1 MTDTT
6 GQEATPN
13 TQEGQGQ
20 AVELEQSQAEQDASA
35 WTLEKA
41 EARLKEL
48 NAENAKWHK
57 RFREVEKAKTDAEA
71 AVMAEQGKYKELY
84 QSAKA
89 KADAA
94 DALQERL
101 DAITAQAQAADGQQT
116 ELEQPNSE
124 HAQALSPEQ
133 LRAELEAARKEA
145 ASYRTKLR
153 QTEKQA
159 TDAEAKRLAE
169 QGEYRTLYESVKAK
183 ADAADALQER
193 LDAITAQAQAAN
205 ERRIAA
211 IPEHM
216 RSLVPEYDDALKL
229 AAWLDANAAVFSR
242 PTPPPLDGRAGGN
255 GGPLLDEAAI
265 KAQAVRLGLDPEG
278 YYRQAQQSAIKR

>member
-1 MTDTT
+1 MSDTT
-6 GQEATPN
+6 TAPAATP
-13 TQEGQGQ
+13 E
-20 AVELEQSQAEQDASA
+20 
-35 WTLEKA
+35 
-41 EARLKEL
+41 
-48 NAENAKWHK
+48 
-57 RFREVEKAKTDAEA
+57 
-71 AVMAEQGKYKELY
+71 
-84 QSAKA
+84 
-89 KADAA
+89 
-94 DALQERL
+94 
-101 DAITAQAQAADGQQT
+101 AQAADGQQM
-116 ELEQPNSE
+116 EPEQTNSE

-133 LRAELEAARKEA
+133 LRAELDAARKEA

-183 ADAADALQER
+183 ADERDALQER

-211 IPEHM
+211 IPDHM
-216 RSLVPEYDDALKL
+216 RSLVPEYDDPLKL

-255 GGPLLDEAAI
+255 GTPAVDEV
-265 KAQAVRLGLDPEG
+265 KVKEQAVRLGLDPET
-278 YYRQAQQSAIKR
+278 YYRQAVANAARR

>member
-1 MTDTT
+1 MSDTT
-6 GQEATPN
+6 TAPAATP
-13 TQEGQGQ
+13 E
-20 AVELEQSQAEQDASA
+20 
-35 WTLEKA
+35 
-41 EARLKEL
+41 
-48 NAENAKWHK
+48 
-57 RFREVEKAKTDAEA
+57 
-71 AVMAEQGKYKELY
+71 
-84 QSAKA
+84 
-89 KADAA
+89 
-94 DALQERL
+94 
-101 DAITAQAQAADGQQT
+101 AQAADGQQM
-116 ELEQPNSE
+116 EPEQPNSE
-124 HAQALSPEQ
+124 HAHALSPEQ

-211 IPEHM
+211 IPEAM
-216 RSLVPEYDDALKL
+216 KSLVPEYDDPLKL

-255 GGPLLDEAAI
+255 GTPAVVTEDEVNEYAARWGI
-265 KAQAVRLGLDPEG
+265 DP
-278 YYRQAQQSAIKR
+278 RHIDRAKLARIKR

>member
-1 MTDTT
+1 MSDTT
-6 GQEATPN
+6 PAPAATP
-13 TQEGQGQ
+13 E
-20 AVELEQSQAEQDASA
+20 
-35 WTLEKA
+35 
-41 EARLKEL
+41 
-48 NAENAKWHK
+48 
-57 RFREVEKAKTDAEA
+57 
-71 AVMAEQGKYKELY
+71 
-84 QSAKA
+84 
-89 KADAA
+89 
-94 DALQERL
+94 
-101 DAITAQAQAADGQQT
+101 AQAADGQQM
-116 ELEQPNSE
+116 EPEQTNSE

-133 LRAELEAARKEA
+133 LRAELDAARKEA

-211 IPEHM
+211 IPDTM
-216 RSLVPEYDDALKL
+216 RSLVPEYDDPLKL

-255 GGPLLDEAAI
+255 GTPATVTDAEVLDFATRMRI
-265 KAQAVRLGLDPEG
+265 DPAHVD
-278 YYRQAQQSAIKR
+278 RAKLAKLKR

>member
-1 MTDTT
+1 MSDTT
-6 GQEATPN
+6 TAPAATP
-13 TQEGQGQ
+13 E
-20 AVELEQSQAEQDASA
+20 
-35 WTLEKA
+35 
-41 EARLKEL
+41 
-48 NAENAKWHK
+48 
-57 RFREVEKAKTDAEA
+57 
-71 AVMAEQGKYKELY
+71 
-84 QSAKA
+84 
-89 KADAA
+89 
-94 DALQERL
+94 
-101 DAITAQAQAADGQQT
+101 AQAADGQQM
-116 ELEQPNSE
+116 EPEQTNSE

-211 IPEHM
+211 IPEAM
-216 RSLVPEYDDALKL
+216 KSLVPEYDDPLKL

-255 GGPLLDEAAI
+255 GTPAIVTEDEVNEYAARWGI
-265 KAQAVRLGLDPEG
+265 DP
-278 YYRQAQQSAIKR
+278 RHIDRAKLARIKR

>member
-1 MTDTT
+1 MSDTT
-6 GQEATPN
+6 PAPAATP
-13 TQEGQGQ
+13 E
-20 AVELEQSQAEQDASA
+20 
-35 WTLEKA
+35 
-41 EARLKEL
+41 
-48 NAENAKWHK
+48 
-57 RFREVEKAKTDAEA
+57 
-71 AVMAEQGKYKELY
+71 
-84 QSAKA
+84 
-89 KADAA
+89 
-94 DALQERL
+94 
-101 DAITAQAQAADGQQT
+101 AQAADGQQT
-116 ELEQPNSE
+116 EQEQPNSE
-124 HAQALSPEQ
+124 HAPLSPEQ

-205 ERRIAA
+205 ERRINA
-211 IPEHM
+211 IPENM
-216 RSLVPEYDDALKL
+216 RSLVPEYDDPLKL

-255 GGPLLDEAAI
+255 GTPAVVTEDEVNEYAARWGI
-265 KAQAVRLGLDPEG
+265 DP
-278 YYRQAQQSAIKR
+278 RHIDRAKLARIKR

>member
-6 GQEATPN
+6 PAQAATP
-13 TQEGQGQ
+13 E
-20 AVELEQSQAEQDASA
+20 
-35 WTLEKA
+35 
-41 EARLKEL
+41 
-48 NAENAKWHK
+48 
-57 RFREVEKAKTDAEA
+57 
-71 AVMAEQGKYKELY
+71 
-84 QSAKA
+84 
-89 KADAA
+89 
-94 DALQERL
+94 
-101 DAITAQAQAADGQQT
+101 AQAADGQQM
-116 ELEQPNSE
+116 EPEQTNSE

-133 LRAELEAARKEA
+133 LRAELDAARKEA

-211 IPEHM
+211 IPDAM
-216 RSLVPEYDDALKL
+216 RSLVPEYDDPLKL

>member
-1 MTDTT
+1 MSDTT
-6 GQEATPN
+6 PAPAATP
-13 TQEGQGQ
+13 
-20 AVELEQSQAEQDASA
+20 D
-35 WTLEKA
+35 
-41 EARLKEL
+41 
-48 NAENAKWHK
+48 
-57 RFREVEKAKTDAEA
+57 
-71 AVMAEQGKYKELY
+71 
-84 QSAKA
+84 
-89 KADAA
+89 
-94 DALQERL
+94 
-101 DAITAQAQAADGQQT
+101 AQAADGQQM
-116 ELEQPNSE
+116 EPEQTNSE

-133 LRAELEAARKEA
+133 LRAELDAARKEA

-211 IPEHM
+211 IPDAM
-216 RSLVPEYDDALKL
+216 RSLVPEYDDPLKL

>member
-6 GQEATPN
+6 PAPAATP
-13 TQEGQGQ
+13 E
-20 AVELEQSQAEQDASA
+20 
-35 WTLEKA
+35 
-41 EARLKEL
+41 
-48 NAENAKWHK
+48 
-57 RFREVEKAKTDAEA
+57 
-71 AVMAEQGKYKELY
+71 
-84 QSAKA
+84 
-89 KADAA
+89 
-94 DALQERL
+94 
-101 DAITAQAQAADGQQT
+101 AQAADGQQM
-116 ELEQPNSE
+116 EPEQTNSE

-211 IPEHM
+211 IPDGM
-216 RSLVPEYDDALKL
+216 KSLVPEYDDPLKL

-255 GGPLLDEAAI
+255 GTPAMVTDDEVNEYAA
-265 KAQAVRLGLDPEG
+265 RWGLNPQHID
-278 YYRQAQQSAIKR
+278 RAKLAKVAKR

>member
-1 MTDTT
+1 MSDTT
-6 GQEATPN
+6 TAPAATP
-13 TQEGQGQ
+13 E
-20 AVELEQSQAEQDASA
+20 
-35 WTLEKA
+35 
-41 EARLKEL
+41 
-48 NAENAKWHK
+48 
-57 RFREVEKAKTDAEA
+57 
-71 AVMAEQGKYKELY
+71 
-84 QSAKA
+84 
-89 KADAA
+89 
-94 DALQERL
+94 
-101 DAITAQAQAADGQQT
+101 AQAADGQQM
-116 ELEQPNSE
+116 EPEQTNSE

-133 LRAELEAARKEA
+133 LRAELDAARKEA

-211 IPEHM
+211 IPDHM
-216 RSLVPEYDDALKL
+216 RSLVPEYDDPLKL

-255 GGPLLDEAAI
+255 GTPAIVTEDEVNEYAA
-265 KAQAVRLGLDPEG
+265 RWGLNPQHID
-278 YYRQAQQSAIKR
+278 RAKLAKVKR

>member
-6 GQEATPN
+6 PAQAATP
-13 TQEGQGQ
+13 E
-20 AVELEQSQAEQDASA
+20 
-35 WTLEKA
+35 
-41 EARLKEL
+41 
-48 NAENAKWHK
+48 
-57 RFREVEKAKTDAEA
+57 
-71 AVMAEQGKYKELY
+71 
-84 QSAKA
+84 
-89 KADAA
+89 
-94 DALQERL
+94 
-101 DAITAQAQAADGQQT
+101 AQAADGQQT

-124 HAQALSPEQ
+124 HAQLSPEQ

-145 ASYRTKLR
+145 AKYRTQLR
-153 QTEKQA
+153 NTERQA
-159 TDAEAKRLAE
+159 TEAEAKRLAE
-169 QGEYRTLYESVKAK
+169 QGEYRALYEAVKGK

-211 IPEHM
+211 IPDHM

-255 GGPLLDEAAI
+255 GTPAMVTDEEVNEHAARWGI
-265 KAQAVRLGLDPEG
+265 DP
-278 YYRQAQQSAIKR
+278 RHIDRAKLAKVVKR

>member
-1 MTDTT
+1 MSETT
-6 GQEATPN
+6 PAPAATP
-13 TQEGQGQ
+13 E
-20 AVELEQSQAEQDASA
+20 
-35 WTLEKA
+35 
-41 EARLKEL
+41 
-48 NAENAKWHK
+48 
-57 RFREVEKAKTDAEA
+57 
-71 AVMAEQGKYKELY
+71 
-84 QSAKA
+84 
-89 KADAA
+89 
-94 DALQERL
+94 
-101 DAITAQAQAADGQQT
+101 AQAADGQQT

-124 HAQALSPEQ
+124 HAPLSPEQ

-145 ASYRTKLR
+145 AKYRTQLR
-153 QTEKQA
+153 NTERQA
-159 TDAEAKRLAE
+159 TEAEAKRLAE
-169 QGEYRTLYESVKAK
+169 QGEYKSLYESVKAK

-211 IPEHM
+211 IPESM
-216 RSLVPEYDDALKL
+216 KSLVPEYDDPLKL

>member
-1 MTDTT
+1 MSDTT
-6 GQEATPN
+6 TAPAATP
-13 TQEGQGQ
+13 E
-20 AVELEQSQAEQDASA
+20 
-35 WTLEKA
+35 
-41 EARLKEL
+41 
-48 NAENAKWHK
+48 
-57 RFREVEKAKTDAEA
+57 
-71 AVMAEQGKYKELY
+71 
-84 QSAKA
+84 
-89 KADAA
+89 
-94 DALQERL
+94 
-101 DAITAQAQAADGQQT
+101 AQAADGQQM

-124 HAQALSPEQ
+124 HAPLSPEQ

-145 ASYRTKLR
+145 AKYRTQLR
-153 QTEKQA
+153 NTERQA
-159 TDAEAKRLAE
+159 TEAEAKRLAE

-211 IPEHM
+211 IPDAM
-216 RSLVPEYDDALKL
+216 RSLVPEYDDPLKL